1 MNRPKFRVWDKEE
14 RKWYKPTYKAYMN
27 ELHDI
32 HIDLDGRLLIRT
44 IDESGKRVTIHESMF
59 EGRYE
64 LLQSTGLKDINGK
77 EIFEGDVV
85 KVHTFYFDGY
95 SESEKD
101 HVGVIRYGNIA
112 GFLIKEWYLETVD
125 NKIAFSDLEL
135 HEESFKILGNKFEH
149 PHLLGEE

>member
-14 RKWYKPTYKAYMN
+14 QKWYKPTYKAYMN

-77 EIFEGDVV
+77 DIYEGDVLKYRDEYRVVEMYDGAWITRIGEKRLIV
-85 KVHTFYFDGY
+85 KMAVLSGA
-95 SESEKD
+95 E
-101 HVGVIRYGNIA
+101 VI
-112 GFLIKEWYLETVD
+112 
-125 NKIAFSDLEL
+125 
-135 HEESFKILGNKFEH
+135 GNKFEH
-149 PHLLGEE
+149 PHLLGED

>member
-14 RKWYKPTYKAYMN
+14 QKWYKPTYKAYMN

-44 IDESGKRVTIHESMF
+44 IDESGKHVTIHESMF

-77 EIFEGDVV
+77 EIFEGDIV
-85 KVHTFYFDGY
+85 K
-95 SESEKD
+95 
-101 HVGVIRYGNIA
+101 
-112 GFLIKEWYLETVD
+112 
-125 NKIAFSDLEL
+125 NKINEVGYIEWSKCRFNFCDNVGHFYLFSIGAGQPFE
-135 HEESFKILGNKFEH
+135 ILGNKFEH
-149 PHLLGEE
+149 LHLLGED